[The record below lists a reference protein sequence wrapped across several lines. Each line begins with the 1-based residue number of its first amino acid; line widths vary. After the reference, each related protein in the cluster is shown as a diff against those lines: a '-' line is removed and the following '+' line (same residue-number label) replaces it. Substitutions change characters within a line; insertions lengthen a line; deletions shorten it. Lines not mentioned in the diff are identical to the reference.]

1 MKLAKV
7 QSVVLTHCVSQPEM
21 QMLRMYLHDFEQEE
35 NNCFICKVVK
45 DNKGLVLDI
54 RLALEDYFFNEPES
68 EGVWPLAEKLIG
80 KREIDIKVLN
90 VVTI

>member
-21 QMLRMYLHDFEQEE
+21 QMLRLYLHDFEQEE

-45 DNKGLVLDI
+45 NNEGPVLDI
-54 RLALEDYFFNEPES
+54 RLALEDYFFNERES
-68 EGVWPLAEKLIG
+68 EGVWPIAEKLIG
-80 KREIDIKVLN
+80 EKKIDLKVIN
-90 VVTI
+90 IVTL